1 MAFWLDV
8 EATLLAP
15 DLTVS
20 STTPLCVSCLSCPC
34 LFYLDF
40 QVTEMWEM
48 RLRQGGHSRPL
59 LHCILVTKCHQADP
73 LCASVHSCPHSLLH
87 GRFASR

>member
-20 STTPLCVSCLSCPC
+20 STTPLCVLSQ
-34 LFYLDF
+34 L
-40 QVTEMWEM
+40 
-48 RLRQGGHSRPL
+48 PL
-59 LHCILVTKCHQADP
+59 
-73 LCASVHSCPHSLLH
+73 SV
-87 GRFASR
+87 